1 MITEKLPSDWRD
13 LQQLVATVL
22 AECGFTV
29 EVERPTRTVRGT
41 KKVDVYA
48 EEVHRGRKSIVL
60 CECKHWNVRV
70 PQDIVHS
77 FLTIVS
83 GTGANVGYIVGSSG
97 FQSGAFESA
106 ELTNVRLVTWQEFQ
120 SEFVHQWVEEHLVPQ
135 VGDRYKQFLR
145 WTEPLPP
152 TGGTPLSSR
161 QAEAFWELWRSYQPL
176 ASLITPFEPWRR
188 TTGGHRVYPHLPLAP
203 EKYGGLPTDLLESR
217 GYRELFERLDVH
229 TDAAVAAL
237 RAAALV
243 S

>member
-22 AECGFTV
+22 AECGFSV

-41 KKVDVYA
+41 KEVDVYA
-48 EEVHRGRKSIVL
+48 EELHRGRKSIVL

-70 PQDIVHS
+70 PQDVVHS
-77 FLTIVS
+77 FLTIVG

-97 FQSGAFESA
+97 FQSGALESA
-106 ELTNVRLVTWQEFQ
+106 ELTNIRLVTWQEFQ
-120 SEFVHQWVEEHLVPQ
+120 REFEHQWIEEHLVPR

-152 TGGTPLSSR
+152 TGGPPLTSH
-161 QAEAFWELWRSYQPL
+161 QAEAFSELWRSYQPL

-188 TTGGHRVYPHLPLAP
+188 TTERDLVYPRLPLTP
-203 EKYGGLPTDLLESR
+203 ENWHGLPKDLVESR
-217 GYRELFERLDVH
+217 GYRELFERLDSH
-229 TDAAVAAL
+229 TAAAVAAL
-237 RAAALV
+237 RAAALAG
-243 S
+243 